1 LKGFFTL
8 IEEYYRGNKMIV
20 DFRLPFLG
28 DGINSADVIKVPVKV
43 GDKIEVDHV
52 VVEIETDKATVE
64 VPSDVAGVVKEI
76 FVKEGSKASVG
87 EPLIS
92 VEVAQGQTI
101 SEKQEIRS
109 KSVETEKPI
118 AETKP
123 EKSIPSTNK
132 PETKNYQSPSNFE
145 FKIPELGE
153 NIASAQI
160 TKVLVKA
167 GDRIEA
173 EQVVLEIETDKA
185 TVEIPSEV
193 SGIVKEVKVKDGD
206 KVPVG
211 SVAFIIESSESAQK
225 MADKLQMENEQKSVS
240 GDTKQDLYQKT
251 DNHKV
256 SESSIPNLP
265 AGRQG
270 SQFSIPKEHT
280 HMPQAIL
287 VPKDI
292 SKVVVPAA
300 PSVRRFAR
308 EIGIDIS
315 GVRGSGPGGRISIE
329 DVKAYAKNLNQQIQ
343 NGGIVGTGIS
353 IAKEVLPDFSKWGEI
368 DRQPMSNIRR
378 KTAEHL
384 SYAWATVPHV
394 TQFDKADITELEKLR
409 KQFGKKVE
417 EAGGKLTV
425 TGILLKVIASAMKV
439 FPQFNSSVD
448 MEKNEIVYKKYF
460 NIGIAVDTDRG
471 LLVPVI
477 RDVNKK
483 NITDISVELNEI
495 SKKARDKKLTL
506 EEMQGGCFTIS
517 NLGGIGGT
525 YFTPIVNSPEVAILG
540 VSKSAFEPVY
550 SDGEF
555 KPRMMMPLS
564 LSYDHRII
572 DGADAIRFLRWVVN
586 ALENPFLLSLEG

>member
-1 LKGFFTL
+1 
-8 IEEYYRGNKMIV
+8 MIV
-20 DFRLPFLG
+20 DFRMPFLG
-28 DGINSADVIKVPVKV
+28 DGINSADVIKIPVKP
-43 GDKIEVDHV
+43 GDKIEIDQV

-64 VPSDVAGVVKEI
+64 VPSEIAGIVKEV
-76 FVKEGSKASVG
+76 FVKEGSKANVG
-87 EPLIS
+87 EPVLSI
-92 VEVAQGQTI
+92 EVAE
-101 SEKQEIRS
+101 SEAPGK
-109 KSVETEKPI
+109 KSETRIVESEPDKTALVKKSEP
-118 AETKP
+118 AETKIAADKP
-123 EKSIPSTNK
+123 KPAINNSLST
-132 PETKNYQSPSNFE
+132 YE
-145 FKIPELGE
+145 FKIPALGE
-153 NIASAQI
+153 NISSAQI
-160 TKVLVKA
+160 VKVLVKP
-167 GDRIEA
+167 GDRIKN
-173 EQVVLEIETDKA
+173 EQIVFEIETDKA
-185 TVEIPSEV
+185 TVEVPSESAGV
-193 SGIVKEVKVKDGD
+193 VKEVKIKEGD

-211 SVAFIIESSESAQK
+211 SVALIIEGSELSSETTSKPESGIPAAQVPP
-225 MADKLQMENEQKSVS
+225 VS
-240 GDTKQDLYQKT
+240 
-251 DNHKV
+251 
-256 SESSIPNLP
+256 SSIGIKTEGKEPS
-265 AGRQG
+265 AA
-270 SQFSIPKEHT
+270 KEHS
-280 HMPQAIL
+280 HMPQVIT

-308 EIGIDIS
+308 EIGVEIS
-315 GVRGSGPGGRISIE
+315 GVRGNGPGGRISIE

-343 NGGIVGTGIS
+343 KGGIVGGGVS
-353 IAKEVLPDFSKWGEI
+353 ITKETLPDFSKWGEI

-384 SYAWATVPHV
+384 SYAWATIPHV

-448 MEKNEIVYKKYF
+448 MEKNEVVYKKYF

-477 RDVNKK
+477 RDVDKK
-483 NITDISVELNEI
+483 NITQISVELNEI
-495 SKKARDKKLTL
+495 SRKARDKKLSL

-540 VSKSAFEPVY
+540 VSKSSFEPVY
-550 SDGEF
+550 IDGEF
-555 KPRMMMPLS
+555 KPRLMMPLS

-572 DGADAIRFLRWVVN
+572 DGADAIRFLRWVIN

>member
-1 LKGFFTL
+1 MT
-8 IEEYYRGNKMIV
+8 V

-28 DGINSADVIKVPVKV
+28 DGINNADVIKVLVKP
-43 GDKIEVDHV
+43 GDTIDKDQV

-64 VPSDVAGVVKEI
+64 VPSEFAGKVKEV
-76 FVKEGSKASVG
+76 FVKEGTKAEVG

-92 VEVAQGQTI
+92 VEVESNASVTVDSKKKEIVGTQP
-101 SEKQEIRS
+101 KQ
-109 KSVETEKPI
+109 KTV
-118 AETKP
+118 
-123 EKSIPSTNK
+123 EKSDKVNSQTNIDAQK
-132 PETKNYQSPSNFE
+132 TSAQSPTIYE
-145 FKIPELGE
+145 FKIPALGE
-153 NIASAQI
+153 NISTAQI
-160 TKVLVKA
+160 TKVMIKS
-167 GDRIEA
+167 GDKILPD
-173 EQVVLEIETDKA
+173 QIVLEIETDKA
-185 TVEIPSEV
+185 TVEVPTEV
-193 SGIVKEVKVKDGD
+193 GGIVKEVKVKDGD

-211 SVAFIIESSESAQK
+211 SVAFTIESSE
-225 MADKLQMENEQKSVS
+225 LRFENELKPIEEKSS
-240 GDTKQDLYQKT
+240 AKIMDSTSDKT
-251 DNHKV
+251 
-256 SESSIPNLP
+256 
-265 AGRQG
+265 
-270 SQFSIPKEHT
+270 SQPILQKEHT
-280 HMPQAIL
+280 HMPQTIS

-308 EIGIDIS
+308 EIGIEIS
-315 GVRGSGPGGRISIE
+315 NVRGSGPGGRISIE
-329 DVKAYAKNLNQQIQ
+329 DVKSFAKNLNQQIQ
-343 NGGIVGTGIS
+343 KGGMVGGGVS
-353 IAKEVLPDFSKWGEI
+353 IPKETLPDFSKWGEI

-384 SYAWATVPHV
+384 SYAWATIPHV

-460 NIGIAVDTDRG
+460 NLGIAVDTDRG

-477 RDVNKK
+477 RDVDKK
-483 NITDISVELNEI
+483 NITEISVELNEI

-540 VSKSAFEPVY
+540 VSKSSYEPVY
-550 SDGEF
+550 IDGGPASPVGGF
-555 KPRMMMPLS
+555 KPRLMMPLS

>member
-1 LKGFFTL
+1 
-8 IEEYYRGNKMIV
+8 MIV
-20 DFRLPFLG
+20 DFRMPFLG
-28 DGINSADVIKVPVKV
+28 DGINSADVIKIPVKP
-43 GDKIEVDHV
+43 GDKIEIDQV

-64 VPSDVAGVVKEI
+64 VPSEIAGIVKEV
-76 FVKEGSKASVG
+76 FVKEGSKANVG
-87 EPLIS
+87 EPVLSI
-92 VEVAQGQTI
+92 EVAE
-101 SEKQEIRS
+101 SEAPGK
-109 KSVETEKPI
+109 KSETRIVESEPDKTALVKKSEP
-118 AETKP
+118 AETKIAADKP
-123 EKSIPSTNK
+123 KPAINNSLST
-132 PETKNYQSPSNFE
+132 YE
-145 FKIPELGE
+145 FKIPALGE
-153 NIASAQI
+153 NISSAQI
-160 TKVLVKA
+160 SKVLVKP
-167 GDRIEA
+167 GDRIKN
-173 EQVVLEIETDKA
+173 EQIVFEIETDKA
-185 TVEIPSEV
+185 TVEVPSESAGV
-193 SGIVKEVKVKDGD
+193 VKEVKIKEGD

-211 SVAFIIESSESAQK
+211 SVALIIEGSELSSETTSKPESGIPAAQV
-225 MADKLQMENEQKSVS
+225 QPVS
-240 GDTKQDLYQKT
+240 
-251 DNHKV
+251 
-256 SESSIPNLP
+256 SSIGMKTEGKEP
-265 AGRQG
+265 AAA
-270 SQFSIPKEHT
+270 KEHS
-280 HMPQAIL
+280 HMPQVIT

-308 EIGIDIS
+308 EIGVEIT
-315 GVRGSGPGGRISIE
+315 GVRGGGPGGRISIE

-343 NGGIVGTGIS
+343 KGGILGGVS
-353 IAKEVLPDFSKWGEI
+353 IPKETLPDFSKWGEI

-384 SYAWATVPHV
+384 SYAWATIPHV

-448 MEKNEIVYKKYF
+448 MEKNEVVYKKYF

-477 RDVNKK
+477 RDVDKK
-483 NITDISVELNEI
+483 NITQISVELNEI
-495 SKKARDKKLTL
+495 SRKARDKKLSL

-540 VSKSAFEPVY
+540 VSKSSFEPVY
-550 SDGEF
+550 IDGEF
-555 KPRMMMPLS
+555 KPRLMMPLS

-572 DGADAIRFLRWVVN
+572 DGADAIRFLRWVIN

>member
-1 LKGFFTL
+1 MT
-8 IEEYYRGNKMIV
+8 V

-28 DGINSADVIKVPVKV
+28 DGINNADVIKVLVKP
-43 GDKIEVDHV
+43 GDTIDKDQV

-64 VPSDVAGVVKEI
+64 VPSEFAGKVKEV
-76 FVKEGSKASVG
+76 FVKEGTKANVG
-87 EPLIS
+87 EALIS
-92 VEVAQGQTI
+92 VEV
-101 SEKQEIRS
+101 SEQLPVVNDQLSGDNNSKDVIEVKSKQKDSEPQLPAS
-109 KSVETEKPI
+109 QPPKTDNQKTNNQSV
-118 AETKP
+118 
-123 EKSIPSTNK
+123 SS
-132 PETKNYQSPSNFE
+132 YE
-145 FKIPELGE
+145 FKIPPLGE
-153 NIASAQI
+153 NISSAQI
-160 TKVLVKA
+160 TKVLVKS
-167 GDRIEA
+167 GDKIA
-173 EQVVLEIETDKA
+173 PDQIVLEIETDKA
-185 TVEIPSEV
+185 TVEIPTEV
-193 SGIVKEVKVKDGD
+193 GGIVKEVKVKDGD

-211 SVAFIIESSESAQK
+211 SVAFTIKSSELRFGNESKSTDEKSSAK
-225 MADKLQMENEQKSVS
+225 IIDTTHDKTSQPI
-240 GDTKQDLYQKT
+240 T
-251 DNHKV
+251 DNLKP
-256 SESSIPNLP
+256 IL
-265 AGRQG
+265 
-270 SQFSIPKEHT
+270 PKEHT
-280 HMPQAIL
+280 HMPQTIS

-308 EIGIDIS
+308 EIGIEIS
-315 GVRGSGPGGRISIE
+315 NVRGSGPGGRISIE
-329 DVKAYAKNLNQQIQ
+329 DVKSFAKNLNQQIQ
-343 NGGIVGTGIS
+343 KGGMIGGGVS
-353 IAKEVLPDFSKWGEI
+353 IPKETLPDFSKWGEI

-384 SYAWATVPHV
+384 SYAWATIPHV

-425 TGILLKVIASAMKV
+425 TGILLKVIASAIKV

-448 MEKNEIVYKKYF
+448 MEKNEIVYKKYY

-477 RDVNKK
+477 RDVDKK
-483 NITDISVELNEI
+483 NITKISIELNEI

-540 VSKSAFEPVY
+540 VSKSAYEPVY
-550 SDGEF
+550 IDGEF
-555 KPRMMMPLS
+555 KPRLMMPLS

>member
-1 LKGFFTL
+1 MT
-8 IEEYYRGNKMIV
+8 V

-28 DGINSADVIKVPVKV
+28 DGINNADVIKVLVKP
-43 GDKIEVDHV
+43 GDTIDKDQV

-64 VPSDVAGVVKEI
+64 VPSEFAGKVKEV
-76 FVKEGSKASVG
+76 FVKEGIKANVG
-87 EPLIS
+87 EALIS
-92 VEVAQGQTI
+92 IEV
-101 SEKQEIRS
+101 SEQLPVVNDQLSGDNNSKDVIEVKSKQKDSEPQLPAS
-109 KSVETEKPI
+109 QPPKTDNQKTNNQSV
-118 AETKP
+118 
-123 EKSIPSTNK
+123 SS
-132 PETKNYQSPSNFE
+132 YE
-145 FKIPELGE
+145 FKIPPLGE
-153 NIASAQI
+153 NISSAQI
-160 TKVLVKA
+160 TKVLVKS
-167 GDRIEA
+167 GDKIA
-173 EQVVLEIETDKA
+173 PDQIVLEIETDKA
-185 TVEIPSEV
+185 TVEIPTEV
-193 SGIVKEVKVKDGD
+193 GGIVKEVKVKDGD

-211 SVAFIIESSESAQK
+211 SVAFTIKSSELRFGNESKPTDEKSSAK
-225 MADKLQMENEQKSVS
+225 IIDTTHDKTSQPI
-240 GDTKQDLYQKT
+240 T
-251 DNHKV
+251 DNLKP
-256 SESSIPNLP
+256 IL
-265 AGRQG
+265 
-270 SQFSIPKEHT
+270 PKEHT
-280 HMPQAIL
+280 HMPQTIS

-292 SKVVVPAA
+292 SKVVVSAA

-308 EIGIDIS
+308 EIGIEIS
-315 GVRGSGPGGRISIE
+315 NVRGSGPGGRISIE
-329 DVKAYAKNLNQQIQ
+329 DVKSFAKNLNQQIQ
-343 NGGIVGTGIS
+343 KGGMIGGGVS
-353 IAKEVLPDFSKWGEI
+353 IPKETLPDFSKWGEI

-384 SYAWATVPHV
+384 SYAWATIPHV

-448 MEKNEIVYKKYF
+448 MEKNEIVYKKYY

-477 RDVNKK
+477 RDVDKK
-483 NITDISVELNEI
+483 NITKISIELNEI

-540 VSKSAFEPVY
+540 VSKSAYEPVY
-550 SDGEF
+550 IDGEF
-555 KPRMMMPLS
+555 KPRLMMPLS

>member
-1 LKGFFTL
+1 MT
-8 IEEYYRGNKMIV
+8 V

-28 DGINSADVIKVPVKV
+28 DGINSADVIKVLVKP
-43 GDKIEVDHV
+43 GDAIAKDQV

-64 VPSDVAGVVKEI
+64 VPSEFAGKVKEV
-76 FVKEGSKASVG
+76 FVKEGTKAEVG

-92 VEVAQGQTI
+92 VEVESNASVTDD
-101 SEKQEIRS
+101 S
-109 KSVETEKPI
+109 KKKKIVETQQKKEMVETPAQVKQQPKI
-118 AETKP
+118 ETQKTKP
-123 EKSIPSTNK
+123 
-132 PETKNYQSPSNFE
+132 QSHSLYE
-145 FKIPELGE
+145 FKIPALGE
-153 NIASAQI
+153 NIPEAQI
-160 TKVLVKA
+160 TKVLVKS
-167 GDRIEA
+167 GDKIS
-173 EQVVLEIETDKA
+173 QDQIVLEIETDKA
-185 TVEIPSEV
+185 TVEIPAEV
-193 SGIVKEVKVKDGD
+193 GGIVKEVKVKDGD

-211 SVAFIIESSESAQK
+211 SVAFTMESSDSVI
-225 MADKLQMENEQKSVS
+225 ENESKPVEEKSSEKVI
-240 GDTKQDLYQKT
+240 DTTTDKT
-251 DNHKV
+251 SQPKAEN
-256 SESSIPNLP
+256 
-265 AGRQG
+265 RQP
-270 SQFSIPKEHT
+270 ILPKEHT
-280 HMPQAIL
+280 HMPQTIS

-308 EIGIDIS
+308 EIGIEIS
-315 GVRGSGPGGRISIE
+315 NVRGSGPGGRISIE
-329 DVKAYAKNLNQQIQ
+329 DVKSFAKNLNQQIQ
-343 NGGIVGTGIS
+343 KGGIVGTGVS
-353 IAKEVLPDFSKWGEI
+353 IPKETLPDFSKWGEI

-384 SYAWATVPHV
+384 SYAWATIPHV

-448 MEKNEIVYKKYF
+448 MEKNEIVFKKYF
-460 NIGIAVDTDRG
+460 NLGIAVDTDRG

-477 RDVNKK
+477 RDVDKK
-483 NITDISVELNEI
+483 NITQISVELNEI
-495 SKKARDKKLTL
+495 SKKARDKKLSL

-540 VSKSAFEPVY
+540 VSKSAYEPVY
-550 SDGEF
+550 IDGEF
-555 KPRMMMPLS
+555 KPRLMMPLS

>member
-1 LKGFFTL
+1 LKEFFTL

-28 DGINSADVIKVPVKV
+28 DGINLADVIKVPVKP
-43 GDKIEVDHV
+43 GDKIEIDQV

-64 VPSDVAGVVKEI
+64 VPADVAGIVKEV
-76 FVKEGSKASVG
+76 FVKEGNKAAVG

-92 VEVAQGQTI
+92 VEVAEVKI
-101 SEKQEIRS
+101 SGEKQEARN

-118 AETKP
+118 AEIKTEELITSP
-123 EKSIPSTNK
+123 DKSQITNNQSHS
-132 PETKNYQSPSNFE
+132 NYD

-153 NIASAQI
+153 NISSAQI

-211 SVAFIIESSESAQK
+211 SVAFIIEITDVRIDSIKRNDPEKTSSPSKEE
-225 MADKLQMENEQKSVS
+225 KLDQIE
-240 GDTKQDLYQKT
+240 KQ
-251 DNHKV
+251 
-256 SESSIPNLP
+256 SSIPNLP
-265 AGRQG
+265 AGRQS
-270 SQFSIPKEHT
+270 SQFSTPKEHT

-329 DVKAYAKNLNQQIQ
+329 DVKSFAKNLNQQIQ
-343 NGGIVGTGIS
+343 KGGLVGSGIT
-353 IAKEVLPDFSKWGEI
+353 IAKETLPDFSKWGEI

-384 SYAWATVPHV
+384 SYAWATIPHV
-394 TQFDKADITELEKLR
+394 TQFDKADITDLEKLR

-448 MEKNEIVYKKYF
+448 MEKNEIIYKKYF

-477 RDVNKK
+477 RDVDKK

-540 VSKSAFEPVY
+540 VSKSAFEPLY